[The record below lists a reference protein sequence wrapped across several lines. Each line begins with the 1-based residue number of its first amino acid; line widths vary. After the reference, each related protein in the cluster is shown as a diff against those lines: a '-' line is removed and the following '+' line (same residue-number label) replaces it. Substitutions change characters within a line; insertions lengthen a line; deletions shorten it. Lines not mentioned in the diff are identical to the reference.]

1 MFKTLFSYKN
11 PEKLEQALMRTDTE
25 EKYNQISNDLNI
37 KQTVLR
43 DQIKTK
49 TGVSRTRL
57 ENLVNFVKDN
67 LDRVRLYDNTPDLE
81 SKKFAKQ
88 RRNQQGQALKMLTS
102 DQMLSRLLISLAQ
115 LNAKN
120 NSKKLKNEIRQLL
133 YSLYRSKKFSKNI
146 CKSLIDII

>member
-1 MFKTLFSYKN
+1 
-11 PEKLEQALMRTDTE
+11 MRTDTE

-67 LDRVRLYDNTPDLE
+67 LDRVRLYDNMPDLE

>member
-1 MFKTLFSYKN
+1 
-11 PEKLEQALMRTDTE
+11 MRTDTE

-67 LDRVRLYDNTPDLE
+67 LDRVRLYDNIPDLE

>member
-1 MFKTLFSYKN
+1 
-11 PEKLEQALMRTDTE
+11 MRTDTE

-67 LDRVRLYDNTPDLE
+67 LDRVRFYDNMPDLE

>member
-11 PEKLEQALMRTDTE
+11 PEKLEQASMRTDTE

-67 LDRVRLYDNTPDLE
+67 LDRVRLYDNMPDLE

-115 LNAKN
+115 LNARN
-120 NSKKLKNEIRQLL
+120 NLKKLKNEIRQLL

>member
-11 PEKLEQALMRTDTE
+11 PEKLEQASMRTDTE

-67 LDRVRLYDNTPDLE
+67 LDRVRLYDNMPDLE

-115 LNAKN
+115 LNARN
-120 NSKKLKNEIRQLL
+120 N
-133 YSLYRSKKFSKNI
+133 
-146 CKSLIDII
+146 